1 MISKLRIVANK
12 MLDSN
17 AIADE
22 RRSRIILI
30 DKLLQDENC
39 FYKVDMDTA
48 YNMLRDLGFS
58 KDDAIKIYKE
68 LIDSRYYNI
77 KEA

>member
-17 AIADE
+17 NITDE

-30 DKLLQDENC
+30 DKLLQDDNC
-39 FYKVDMDTA
+39 FYKIDMDTA
-48 YNMLRDLGFS
+48 YNILRDLDFS
-58 KDDAIKIYKE
+58 NDDAIKIYKE